1 VIVAR
6 QRKLLEAIEARAKT
20 TVADLTA
27 AIAVAPSMPLLKL
40 RSAWMVVVQDS
51 RAAAREFAEMHDAT
65 EKTPVRPPSQA
76 NLAAVR
82 GIAERTGEIL
92 EEGRKP

>member
-1 VIVAR
+1 MTIAR
-6 QRKLLEAIEARAKT
+6 QRELLETIEARAKT

-27 AIAVAPSMPLLKL
+27 AIAVSPSMPLLKL
-40 RSAWMVVVQDS
+40 RSAWMTIVQDS
-51 RAAAREFAEMHDAT
+51 AAAVREFSELHDVS

-82 GIAERTGEIL
+82 GLAERTADML
-92 EEGRKP
+92 DEGKR